1 MNRALIRLTVLLAIL
16 TMICVGVI
24 ARGPHLLHPAVPDM
38 TLPEPAFP
46 ETNP

>member
-16 TMICVGVI
+16 TMICVGIIV
-24 ARGPHLLHPAVPDM
+24 RGPHLLDPAVPGM
-38 TLPEPAFP
+38 LLPEPAFP